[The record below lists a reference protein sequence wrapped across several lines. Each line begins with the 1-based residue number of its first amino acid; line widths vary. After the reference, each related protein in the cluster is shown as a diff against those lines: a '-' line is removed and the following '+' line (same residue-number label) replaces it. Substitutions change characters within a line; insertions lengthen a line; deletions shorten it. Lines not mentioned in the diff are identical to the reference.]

1 VLLFSGADM
10 GRTPTSTGPRWPSLE
25 EQLSVSRVK
34 RGSALE
40 TLIKSNQNFEI
51 LRPDEAHD
59 DLGFPL
65 WLRVYFR
72 KAHPEIDFSG
82 GRVGYPLI
90 LKEVLGFMLRHQ
102 DQPEGG
108 QQQR

>member
-1 VLLFSGADM
+1 MAK
-10 GRTPTSTGPRWPSLE
+10 TPTAATPHWPSLG
-25 EQLSVSRVK
+25 EQLSALQVK

-40 TLIKSNQNFEI
+40 TLIKSNQNFEM
-51 LRPDEAHD
+51 LRPEEARD

-72 KAHPEIDFSG
+72 KSHPEIDFSG
-82 GRVGYPLI
+82 GHVGYPLI

-108 QQQR
+108 GE